1 MTHVLER
8 GLWVAQAD
16 ETKPVQ
22 SYPQTPSNPHHPLGV
37 TFPDRSAPFPVL
49 ACAFPVPASPNS
61 LFVLNREVAAN
72 PVHHRRL
79 SG

>member
-22 SYPQTPSNPHHPLGV
+22 SYPQTRPGYFVHP
-37 TFPDRSAPFPVL
+37 RRMR
-49 ACAFPVPASPNS
+49 PAY
-61 LFVLNREVAAN
+61 AAL
-72 PVHHRRL
+72 R
-79 SG
+79 

>member
-22 SYPQTPSNPHHPLGV
+22 SYPQTPSNPHL
-37 TFPDRSAPFPVL
+37 
-49 ACAFPVPASPNS
+49 PAGGDIP
-61 LFVLNREVAAN
+61 
-72 PVHHRRL
+72 
-79 SG
+79 

>member
-22 SYPQTPSNPHHPLGV
+22 SYPQNPSNPHHPPAV
-37 TFPDRSAPFPVL
+37 NFPDRVAPFPVL
-49 ACAFPVPASPNS
+49 AGAVPCSRVAKFPVLLEQGN
-61 LFVLNREVAAN
+61 
-72 PVHHRRL
+72 
-79 SG
+79 GC